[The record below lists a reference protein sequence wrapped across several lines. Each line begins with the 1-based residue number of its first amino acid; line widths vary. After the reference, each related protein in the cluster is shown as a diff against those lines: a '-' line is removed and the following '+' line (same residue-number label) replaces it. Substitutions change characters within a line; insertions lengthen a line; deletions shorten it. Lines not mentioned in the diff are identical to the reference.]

1 MSDYENEYA
10 NFLIKTENGKK
21 TLERSDQV
29 KMFYRQL
36 EKEEIKDE
44 LIYQAR
50 EREKESKAKDDHFRL
65 WADGGVDDQYLDDM
79 FENKH

>member
-21 TLERSDQV
+21 PLERSDQV

-50 EREKESKAKDDHFRL
+50 EKEMEDKAKDDHFRL
-65 WADGGVDDQYLDDM
+65 WSDGAVDDQSLDDL
-79 FENKH
+79 FGNKR

>member
-1 MSDYENEYA
+1 MSDYKNEYA

-21 TLERSDQV
+21 PLERSDQV
-29 KMFYRQL
+29 KMFYHQL

-65 WADGGVDDQYLDDM
+65 WADGGVEDKYLDDL
-79 FENKH
+79 FDKK